1 MKDDS
6 PFRHTLAVYMRTT
19 PASGLTITPQKL

>member
-6 PFRHTLAVYMRTT
+6 PFRHTECMLAGY
-19 PASGLTITPQKL
+19 

>member
-6 PFRHTLAVYMRTT
+6 SFRHTLAGCTHYERN
-19 PASGLTITPQKL
+19 